1 MQLQTFLNYVKQM
14 RQFQKAYFR
23 QGRKS
28 SDLMEAKKFEAL
40 VDSGL
45 AEGVSVPVEEN
56 KIEQEQPTLFSQ
68 EPRNEITE
76 G

>member
-1 MQLQTFLNYVKQM
+1 M
-14 RQFQKAYFR
+14 QFQEFMNAVKSMRKFQVAYFR
-23 QGRKS
+23 EGRKP

-40 VDSGL
+40 VDRGL
-45 AEGVSVPVEEN
+45 TEGVSVLIDTQTDTTN
-56 KIEQEQPTLFSQ
+56 QPTLFSQ